1 MVTPISALLKTE
13 YPIIQGA
20 MAWIADAALSAAVSN
35 AGGLG
40 LIAGGNAPVDVIR
53 GEIRKVRELAPG
65 KPFGLNIMLMSPNAG
80 DLAQLVIDEKV
91 ETVTTG
97 AGSPGIFMERW
108 KAAGVTVI
116 PVVPAVAL
124 AVRMERLGADAVI
137 CEGCEAG
144 GHIGDLT
151 TMCLVP
157 QVADAVKIPV
167 IAAGGIADGRGVAA
181 AFMLGASGVQC
192 GTVFLTA
199 EECGIHENY
208 KKKVIDAKDTG
219 TIVTGRSGGHPVR
232 CLKTPFARK
241 LAAMEKEDTPL
252 EVMEEIAAGSLR
264 KAAADGNLEEGSFM
278 CGQIA
283 GMLREE
289 RACRDI
295 IEKMFHQAESLY
307 RAESLYHRQKA
318 Y

>member
-1 MVTPISALLKTE
+1 MQMTTAISKLLKTE

-20 MAWIADAALSAAVSN
+20 MAWIADASLAAAVSN

-40 LIAGGNAPVDVIR
+40 LIAGGNAPVDIIR
-53 GEIRKVRELAPG
+53 EEIRQVRALAPG
-65 KPFGLNIMLMSPNAG
+65 KPFGLNIMLMSPNAE
-80 DLAQLVIDEKV
+80 DLAQLAIDEKV

-108 KAAGVTVI
+108 KTAGVTVI
-116 PVVPAVAL
+116 PVVPSVAL

-151 TMCLVP
+151 TMCIVP
-157 QVADAVKIPV
+157 QVTDAVKIPV

-199 EECGIHENY
+199 EECTIHDTY
-208 KKKVIDAKDTG
+208 KQKVLGAKDTG
-219 TIVTGRSGGHPVR
+219 TMVTGRAGGHPVR

-241 LAAMEKEDTPL
+241 LSAMEKEDTPL
-252 EVMEEIAAGSLR
+252 DIMEEIAAGSLR
-264 KAAADGNLEEGSFM
+264 KAAKDGDLEEGSFM

-283 GMLREE
+283 GMLKEQRT
-289 RACRDI
+289 CRDI
-295 IEKMFHQAESLY
+295 IDGMFKQAGGLLNG
-307 RAESLYHRQKA
+307 R
-318 Y
+318 

>member
-1 MVTPISALLKTE
+1 MNTGISKLLKTQ
-13 YPIIQGA
+13 YPLIQGA
-20 MAWIADAALSAAVSN
+20 MAWIADAPLAAAVSE

-40 LIAGGNAPVDVIR
+40 LIAGGSAPVDAVR
-53 GEIRKVRELAPG
+53 DEIRKARGLTG

-80 DLAQLVIDEKV
+80 DLAQLVLDEGV
-91 ETVTTG
+91 QAVTTG
-97 AGSPGIFMERW
+97 AGSPGVYMERW

-116 PVVPAVAL
+116 PVVASVAL

-151 TMCLVP
+151 TICLVP

-181 AFMLGASGVQC
+181 AFMLGAQGVQC

-199 EECGIHENY
+199 DECGIHDNY
-208 KKKVIDAKDTG
+208 KQRVIDAKDTG
-219 TIVTGRSGGHPVR
+219 TVATGRAGGHPVR

-241 LAAMEKEDTPL
+241 LMAMEKENTPL
-252 EVMEEIAAGSLR
+252 EVLEELMSGSLR
-264 KAAADGNLEEGSFM
+264 KAARDGDIEAGSFM
-278 CGQIA
+278 AGQIA
-283 GMLREE
+283 GLVSE
-289 RACRDI
+289 RRSCKKI
-295 IEKMFHQAESLY
+295 ITSIFNQAEEL
-307 RAESLYHRQKA
+307 LHGK
-318 Y
+318 

>member
-1 MVTPISALLKTE
+1 MTTAISKLLKTE

-20 MAWIADAALSAAVSN
+20 MAWIADASLAAAVSN

-40 LIAGGNAPVDVIR
+40 LIAGGNAPVDIIR
-53 GEIRKVRELAPG
+53 EEIRQVRALAPG
-65 KPFGLNIMLMSPNAG
+65 KPFGLNIMLMSPNAE
-80 DLAQLVIDEKV
+80 DLAQLAIDEKV

-108 KAAGVTVI
+108 KTAGVTVI
-116 PVVPAVAL
+116 PVVPSVAL

-151 TMCLVP
+151 TMCIVP
-157 QVADAVKIPV
+157 QVTDAVKIPV

-199 EECGIHENY
+199 EECTIHDTY
-208 KKKVIDAKDTG
+208 KQKVLGAKDTG
-219 TIVTGRSGGHPVR
+219 TMVTGRAGGHPVR

-241 LAAMEKEDTPL
+241 LSAMEKEDTPL
-252 EVMEEIAAGSLR
+252 DIMEEIAAGSLR
-264 KAAADGNLEEGSFM
+264 KAAKDGDLEEGSFM

-283 GMLREE
+283 GMLKEQRT
-289 RACRDI
+289 CRDI
-295 IEKMFHQAESLY
+295 IDGMFKQAGGLLNG
-307 RAESLYHRQKA
+307 R
-318 Y
+318 

>member
-1 MVTPISALLKTE
+1 
-13 YPIIQGA
+13 
-20 MAWIADAALSAAVSN
+20 MAWIADASLAAAVSN

-40 LIAGGNAPVDVIR
+40 LVAGGSAPADVVR
-53 GEIRKVRELAPG
+53 AEIQKARELAPG
-65 KPFGLNIMLMSPNAG
+65 KPLGLNIMLMSPHAG

-97 AGSPGIFMERW
+97 AGSPGIYMERW
-108 KAAGVTVI
+108 KAAGVTVL
-116 PVVPAVAL
+116 PVVPSAAL
-124 AVRMERLGADAVI
+124 ALRMERLGADAVI

-157 QVADAVKIPV
+157 QVADAVKIPI

-199 EECGIHENY
+199 EECNIHENY
-208 KKKVIDAKDTG
+208 KQKVIAAKDTG
-219 TIVTGRSGGHPVR
+219 TMVTGRSGGHPVR
-232 CLKTPFARK
+232 LLKTPFARK
-241 LAAMEKEDTPL
+241 LLAMEKEDTPL
-252 EVMEEIAAGSLR
+252 DVLEELAAGSLR
-264 KAAADGNLEEGSFM
+264 KAAQDGDLEEGSFM

-283 GMLREE
+283 GMLKEARTCRE
-289 RACRDI
+289 I
-295 IEKMFHQAESLY
+295 IEDMFKHTGGLPNG
-307 RAESLYHRQKA
+307 
-318 Y
+318 